1 MKITTKKLLEKLN
14 LSESEL
20 VISEDS
26 LPENSDL
33 IFLNE
38 YLALAIEED
47 AALPTV
53 SIEEP
58 IDVGG
63 NVMIASWV
71 ITDDSVLD
79 EIVRLVSKENRDLF
93 MASRLRK
100 QTL

>member
-38 YLALAIEED
+38 YLSLAIEED
-47 AALPTV
+47 SALPTV